1 MSHRTIISTIV
12 GIAFFATLLTSASAH
27 DYTIVNDTIPV
38 SLTGVAGDPA
48 KGKKL
53 AINKKKGN
61 CLACHAMP
69 IPEQQFHGEVGPDLS
84 EVGSRLN
91 DAELRMRLVNSKVLN
106 PDTIMPAF
114 HKVSLNRVLKKFK
127 GKTILKAQEIE
138 DIIAYIS
145 TLKS

>member
-1 MSHRTIISTIV
+1 MSYRTILSTIM
-12 GIAFFATLLTSASAH
+12 GIAVFGSLLASAKAH

-38 SLTGVAGDPA
+38 SLTGVPGDPA

-53 AINKKKGN
+53 AINRKKGN

-84 EVGSRLN
+84 EVGSRFSE
-91 DAELRMRLVNSKVLN
+91 AELRMRLVNSKVLN

-114 HKVSLNRVLKKFK
+114 HKVPLNRVLKKFK
-127 GKTILKAQEIE
+127 GKTILGAQEIE